1 MNKLLFLFSAALLAI
16 SFSAFTLIQEV
27 SSWEIADNYVVSFD
41 GRGAS
46 GSFSS
51 LDGNIKFDPSN
62 PAESTMDVTLK
73 ASSIDTGSKGK
84 NKHVNNG
91 SWLDTE
97 NFTTI
102 RFRSKEIAK
111 MGVDYEV
118 KGDLTLHGVTKEIKI
133 PFTYTAESNGGL
145 FEGSFTINRKDYDIK
160 GPLMGF
166 AVGNE
171 FEINLR
177 VPVK

>member
-1 MNKLLFLFSAALLAI
+1 MNKLLFIISATVLALG
-16 SFSAFTLIQEV
+16 FSAFTLIQEV
-27 SSWEIADNYVVSFD
+27 SSWEIADDYVVSFD

-51 LDGNIKFDPSN
+51 LDGTIKFDPEN
-62 PAESTMDVTLK
+62 PEASSMDVFLK
-73 ASSIDTGSKGK
+73 ANSIDTGSKGK
-84 NKHVNNG
+84 NKHVNND

-97 NFTTI
+97 KYTTI
-102 RFRSKEIAK
+102 RFRSKEIVRVAA
-111 MGVDYEV
+111 DYEV
-118 KGDLTLHGVTKEIKI
+118 KGELTLHGVTREVKI
-133 PFTYTAESNGGL
+133 PFSYRPVADGGM
-145 FEGSFTINRKDYDIK
+145 FKGSFTINRKDYDIK
-160 GPLMGF
+160 GPLLGF